1 MYLYLIQ
8 HAEAKSKEKDP
19 ERGLTESGKKTMER
33 ISDFFSRLKPEIYV
47 IWHSGKKRAEQ
58 TAEILAASLG
68 LKNRLITHTNLGP
81 GDDISPVKKK
91 IEKTK
96 KNNIAIV
103 GHLPYLNR
111 LASILLS
118 GDETRDMIRFR
129 NAGIVCLV
137 RDDTGWKLSWM
148 LTPDL
153 LA

>member
-8 HAEAKSKEKDP
+8 HAEARSKEKDP

-81 GDDISPVKKK
+81 GDDIFPVKKK

>member
-19 ERGLTESGKKTMER
+19 GRGLTESGKKTMER

-118 GDETRDMIRFR
+118 GDETMDMIRFR